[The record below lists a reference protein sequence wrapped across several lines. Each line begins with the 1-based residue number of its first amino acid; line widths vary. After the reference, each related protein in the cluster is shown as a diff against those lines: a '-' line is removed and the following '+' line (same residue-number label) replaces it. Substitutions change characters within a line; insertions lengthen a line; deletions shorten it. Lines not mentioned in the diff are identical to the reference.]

1 VQNVRDMAAP
11 TREAFG
17 PFAEQAGGDD
27 VFRVRLA
34 RHFADFYEPFARL
47 YGADPRFA
55 DGLDAVADAMAA
67 AYAAREPRL
76 RRLDYEREITPDWFQ
91 RQTQAGYIAYADRFA
106 GTLEGVRARLP
117 YVRELG
123 LSYLHLMPLLR
134 SRPGESDG
142 GYAVADYRDV
152 EPALGTMQD
161 LRTLSAALHDEGMS
175 LCVDLVINHT
185 AREHEWAQRA
195 IAGDPAF
202 RDFYLTYPDRTE
214 PDAFERTL
222 PLVFPDF
229 KPSNFTWSE
238 ELGRWVWTTFNA
250 WQWDLDYANPAVF
263 AAMLENLLHLANAG
277 VDVLRLDAVPF
288 MWKRL
293 GTNCQNQ
300 PEVHELLQAYRA
312 IVRTV
317 APAVAFKAEA
327 IVSPHD
333 LVGYL
338 GLGRHA
344 GRECDLAYHNS
355 LMVLLW
361 STLATRRVELMTRT
375 LRAMPVAPTGSTW
388 ITYVRCHDDIGWAIT
403 EDNAGAVGED
413 AHEHRK
419 FLVRYYQG
427 DFWESFARGAVF
439 QPEFNGEGRTSG
451 SAASLAGL
459 EAALAA
465 GDETAVD
472 LAVRRILLLY
482 AVAFSYGGIPLV
494 YMGDEVGLLNDYG
507 HRDDPERAADNR
519 WLHRPWMDWEAAERR
534 HVPGTIEARLF
545 EGLRRMAEARRG
557 CVALH
562 GAGTVE
568 AFGTGNPHVFA
579 YRRDHLGTTFLA
591 LANFSEHEQPVAA
604 VQQGLRIDD
613 GRLISPARP
622 PRRAG
627 DHAILE
633 PYGFVWLEY

>member
-1 VQNVRDMAAP
+1 MLPVQNVRDMAAP
-11 TREAFG
+11 TREAFAS
-17 PFAEQAGGDD
+17 FAELAGGDH
-27 VFRVRLA
+27 VFQVRLA
-34 RHFADFYEPFARL
+34 RHFADFYEPLRRL
-47 YGADPRFA
+47 YGEDAR
-55 DGLDAVADAMAA
+55 LEAVAGTMAE
-67 AYAAREPRL
+67 AYAAREERL

-91 RQTQAGYIAYADRFA
+91 RQSQAGYIAYADRFA
-106 GTLEGVRARLP
+106 GTLAGVRERLP
-117 YVRELG
+117 YIRELG

-134 SRPGESDG
+134 SRPGENDG
-142 GYAVADYRDV
+142 GYAVADYRAV
-152 EPALGTMQD
+152 EPALGTMDD
-161 LRTLSAALHDEGMS
+161 LRGLSAALHDEGMS
-175 LCVDLVINHT
+175 LCIDLVINHT
-185 AREHEWAQRA
+185 AREHDWAQRA
-195 IAGDPAF
+195 TAGDATF
-202 RDFYLTYPDRTE
+202 RDFYLTYPDRTK

-238 ELGRWVWTTFNA
+238 ELGRWVWTTFNE

-263 AAMLENLLHLANAG
+263 AAMLENLLFLANAG

-312 IVRTV
+312 IVRVV
-317 APAVAFKAEA
+317 APAMAFKAEA

-338 GLGRHA
+338 GMGRHA

-361 STLATRRVELMTRT
+361 STLATRRVDLMTST

-403 EDNAGAVGED
+403 EDNAAAAGED

-427 DFWESFARGAVF
+427 HFWESFARGAVF

-451 SAASLAGL
+451 TAASLAGL

-465 GDETAVD
+465 GDEQAVD

-482 AVAFSYGGIPLV
+482 GVAFSYGGIPLV
-494 YMGDEVGLLNDYG
+494 YMGDEIGLLNDYG

-534 HVPGTIEARLF
+534 QEPGSVEARLF
-545 EGLRRMAEARRG
+545 EGLRAMASARRS

-562 GAGTVE
+562 GAGSVE
-568 AFGTGNPHVFA
+568 PLRTGNPHVFG
-579 YRRDHLGTTFLA
+579 YRRDHLGRTFLA

-604 VQQGLRIDD
+604 VQHGLRIDD
-613 GRLISPARP
+613 GLLVSRGRP

-627 DHAILE
+627 DQAILE
-633 PYGFVWLEY
+633 PYGFLWLDY